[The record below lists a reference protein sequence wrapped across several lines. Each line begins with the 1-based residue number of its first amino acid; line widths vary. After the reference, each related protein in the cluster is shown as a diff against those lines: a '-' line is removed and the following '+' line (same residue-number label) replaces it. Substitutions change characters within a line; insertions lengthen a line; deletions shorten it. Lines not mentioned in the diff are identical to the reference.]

1 MSRLAKNP
9 VPVLDGVDVTI
20 NGQDVLVKG
29 PKGELTMTML
39 PEMKAEKT
47 DGGIMVSTDSASRF
61 HQNMKGTI
69 WSLIRGMIHG
79 VKEGYEKKLEIN
91 GVGYRAQMKGSDL
104 VLQLGYS
111 HEIVYPQPKGV
122 KIECPQQTEIVITGI
137 DKQKVGQTAAEI
149 IKFRPP
155 EPYKGKGVKYA
166 GQHILRKEGKKK

>member
-39 PEMKAEKT
+39 PELQAEKT
-47 DGGIMVSTDSASRF
+47 EDGIMVTTTSASRF
-61 HQNMKGTI
+61 HQNMKGTT
-69 WSLIRGMIHG
+69 WSLIRGMIKG

-122 KIECPQQTEIVITGI
+122 KIECPQQTEVVITGI

-166 GQHILRKEGKKK
+166 GQNILRKEGKKK

>member
-9 VPVLDGVDVTI
+9 VPTIDGVDVTV
-20 NGQDVLVKG
+20 NGQDVVVKG
-29 PKGELTMTML
+29 PKGELTLTML

-47 DGGIMVSTDSASRF
+47 DDGVMITTDSASRF
-61 HQNMKGTI
+61 HQNMKGTT
-69 WSLIRGMIHG
+69 WSLIRGMMQG

-104 VLQLGYS
+104 VMQLGYS
-111 HEIVYPQPKGV
+111 HEIVYPQPEGI
-122 KIECPQQTEIVITGI
+122 KIECPQQTEIVISGI

-155 EPYKGKGVKYA
+155 EPYKGKGIKYA
-166 GQHILRKEGKKK
+166 GEQILRKEGKKK

>member
-9 VPVLDGVDVTI
+9 VPVLDGVDITI
-20 NGQDVLVKG
+20 DGQQVKAKG
-29 PKGELTMTML
+29 PKGELSLTML

-47 DGGIMVSTDSASRF
+47 EGGVMVSTESKSRF
-61 HQNMKGTI
+61 HQNMKGTT
-69 WSLIRGMIHG
+69 WSLIRGMIQG

-91 GVGYRAQMKGSDL
+91 GVGYRAQIRGKDL

-111 HEIVYPQPKGV
+111 HEIVYPQPEGV
-122 KIECPQQTEIVITGI
+122 KIECPQQTEIVISGI